1 MLVLT
6 RKCREQIIIT
16 DDTGAKIVISVNK
29 LTSTTVSIGINAPSK
44 FSVKRFKNMPT
55 KSLGDTPSEIEA
67 AACRAFDRVK
77 ALQDVQA
84 MTAFAESAT

>member
-1 MLVLT
+1 MLVLS

-16 DDTGAKIVISVNK
+16 DDTGAEIVISVNK
-29 LTSTTVSIGINAPSK
+29 LTSTTVSIGIIAPK
-44 FSVKRFKNMPT
+44 HYSVKRKQNSPT
-55 KSLGDTPSEIEA
+55 KSLGDTPAEIEA
-67 AACRAFDRVK
+67 ADCRAFDRVQ